1 MAEKTVGWFIVR
13 EKYCSLTKKIRLI
26 SQANKAIVCFPL
38 YELDAL
44 QIFPQSQTQWG
55 GGLCWLTA
63 ERNKHWCLDPKII
76 PAYCSLL
83 HVILPVSCCAAKVV
97 DTKSLGEV
105 QSSQDDCQNR
115 VFQPYLFPHKAPEA
129 CHNQHIQSACANFY
143 MSRMP
148 TPPPSLVCNT
158 YLVP

>member
-1 MAEKTVGWFIVR
+1 MTKSIVDWFIVR
-13 EKYCSLTKKIRLI
+13 EKYCSLAEKVRLI

-83 HVILPVSCCAAKVV
+83 HVILPVSCSQQKCLTPSPWVRFNQAKMIAKIGSFNRICFPTRHPKHATTNTSRV
-97 DTKSLGEV
+97 LV
-105 QSSQDDCQNR
+105 QIFTCR
-115 VFQPYLFPHKAPEA
+115 ECPRHHLA
-129 CHNQHIQSACANFY
+129 
-143 MSRMP
+143 
-148 TPPPSLVCNT
+148 
-158 YLVP
+158 